1 MTSMGLPI
9 ASQGTPPTG
18 GTSNFGQPGGVV
30 LGAPAGQFGGVQG
43 TTPAQGYQNRVSPRS
58 NVRFDIQPQVT
69 IAVKP
74 IVPLPEGTKR
84 KDYLLTVRVPDTANN
99 RPLVNLKKTGHKGT
113 IVCGIQQANA
123 ALFSLEG
130 ADYAANSVLE
140 RIIMSGLDSEDIDGK
155 LTLVPGSFKGAADF
169 DKLARI
175 HRTLVPFGVYNNRGT
190 FDGQEAFQ
198 QIDNSNVGNII
209 GVNISN
215 YCFMRDIFG
224 TRLKQGDALELWYL
238 HHQARNLGPNTP
250 KFEIFPVSGCILNN
264 DRTIDLGDLMKTYGS
279 TGTLVRAAEAS
290 LLAAAY
296 NPIYRYRLGRVWAK
310 PIHSG
315 FQRTEAVNIVA
326 HDAEENAETMF
337 GSISNPQGVF
347 KNIEVELTPNVMT

>member
-30 LGAPAGQFGGVQG
+30 LGQPAGQFGNVQG
-43 TTPAQGYQNRVSPRS
+43 TSPAQGYQNRVSPRS

-74 IVPLPEGTKR
+74 IFPLPQGTRR
-84 KDYLLTVRVPDTANN
+84 KDYLLTVRVPDSPNN
-99 RPLVNLKKTGHKGT
+99 KPLVTLRKTGHKGT
-113 IVCGIQQANA
+113 IICGIQQANA
-123 ALFSLEG
+123 ALFELERKG
-130 ADYAANSVLE
+130 HDAANGTVLE
-140 RIIMSGLDSEDIDGK
+140 KIIMSGLDSEPNAEGQLILKPGTFGS
-155 LTLVPGSFKGAADF
+155 LTPDLQ
-169 DKLARI
+169 LERI

-198 QIDNSNVGNII
+198 QIENSNVGNII

-215 YCFMRDIFG
+215 YCFMRDIWG
-224 TRLKQGDALELWYL
+224 TNLKQGDALELWYL
-238 HHQARNLGPNTP
+238 YNKDATFDDDPV
-250 KFEIFPVSGCILNN
+250 FEIFPVSGCVMTSGRQIDTN
-264 DRTIDLGDLMKTYGS
+264 DLVKTYGP
-279 TGTLVRAAEAS
+279 TGSLITAATYDNV
-290 LLAAAY
+290 L
-296 NPIYRYRLGRVWAK
+296 RYRLGRVWAK

-326 HDAEENAETMF
+326 HNAEENAETMF

-347 KNIEVELTPNVMT
+347 KNIEVELTPNVMM